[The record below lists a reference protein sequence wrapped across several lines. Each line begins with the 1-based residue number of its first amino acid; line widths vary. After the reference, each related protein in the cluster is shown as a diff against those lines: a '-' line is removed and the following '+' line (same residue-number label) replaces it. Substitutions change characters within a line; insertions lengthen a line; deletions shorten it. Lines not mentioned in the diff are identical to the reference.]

1 MLHARS
7 IQWNFKMTI
16 EELVK
21 LLINTLIEFFPVL
34 PIDVKHYF
42 SFLLS
47 EIGVDKFYMIM
58 NVMVGT
64 CDTEVVVV
72 ILQLKFIKFKILHIF

>member
-1 MLHARS
+1 MLHACS
-7 IQWNFKMTI
+7 IQWNFKVTI

-21 LLINTLIEFFPVL
+21 LLINALIEFCPVL
-34 PIDVKHYF
+34 SIDVKHYF

-64 CDTEVVVV
+64 YDTEVVVV